1 MIVILKKISYRL
13 LKMDNDIKF
22 IEIKKDLIIL
32 LLKEE
37 NKIKLNNYILQIN
50 TILEEFG
57 KN

>member
-1 MIVILKKISYRL
+1 
-13 LKMDNDIKF
+13 MDETNDIKF

>member
-1 MIVILKKISYRL
+1 MEKTSD
-13 LKMDNDIKF
+13 MKF